1 MVTEQHLYTGNQFE
15 EIIRRPESRDRT
27 FELIDG
33 AIVEKVP
40 TQQHGLIAARFIIRI
55 GLFLEQGHRGR
66 IAPEVRHQVPGD
78 ERNVRQPDIS
88 FYLDT
93 TAPVITRGPVPG
105 MPDLAIEI
113 KSPDDTNKSM
123 RERAA
128 YYLAHG
134 SSVVW
139 LVFPEKRLLEV
150 HTPEDFETL
159 TESDILDGGDL
170 LPGFQ
175 VSVRDIFAL

>member
-1 MVTEQHLYTGNQFE
+1 
-15 EIIRRPESRDRT
+15 
-27 FELIDG
+27 
-33 AIVEKVP
+33 
-40 TQQHGLIAARFIIRI
+40 
-55 GLFLEQGHRGR
+55 
-66 IAPEVRHQVPGD
+66 
-78 ERNVRQPDIS
+78 
-88 FYLDT
+88 
-93 TAPVITRGPVPG
+93 

-139 LVFPEKRLLEV
+139 LVFPEKRLVEV